1 MIVASLSSF
10 LAIIGMQ
17 IEFTSSVVRFRLR
30 HLAAVRGT
38 IEEIAKD
45 KGFEVG
51 YLHYVFCNTT
61 FILKLNR
68 KYLGHD
74 YSTDIITFPYT
85 EKNLLVSDIYI
96 CVPQVERNARE
107 LGVPL
112 SDEILRVVF
121 HGVLHLVGYD
131 DHTQLELERMRAAED
146 RYVSSCKA
154 KINGR

>member
-1 MIVASLSSF
+1 M
-10 LAIIGMQ
+10 
-17 IEFTSSVVRFRLR
+17 
-30 HLAAVRGT
+30 
-38 IEEIAKD
+38 
-45 KGFEVG
+45 
-51 YLHYVFCNTT
+51 
-61 FILKLNR
+61 
-68 KYLGHD
+68 
-74 YSTDIITFPYT
+74 
-85 EKNLLVSDIYI
+85 
-96 CVPQVERNARE
+96 ERNARE